1 MTDVLTTLLR
11 HVRIETTQFGRI
23 ELGAP
28 WGARIGPR
36 DTVDLHHVLDGVVWL
51 EHGGVQQRID
61 RGDLL
66 LLPHGTPHC
75 LRSAPGAAV
84 VAQSRIPTPALS
96 VRRRLGGPGAVTVVL
111 CASIALA
118 GAGRALLLRALPEVV
133 HLRADD
139 REAVPGLAR
148 LLDGIRDE
156 VRARRP
162 GAPLFAARFAELLLL
177 ACVRE
182 ALARREAGGDERIAR
197 ALQALYRSPARR
209 WTVAALARVAGMS
222 RSGFAAAFHTDLGE
236 APLQH
241 LRRWR
246 IELAKEAM
254 RARPTHALAEVAA
267 DIGYRSEA
275 AFNVAFR
282 REVGVSPGAWRSQQ
296 SRQRE

>member
-1 MTDVLTTLLR
+1 MTDILTTLLR

-28 WGARIGPR
+28 WGARIGAH
-36 DTVDLHHVLDGVVWL
+36 DGVDLHHVLAGALWL
-51 EHGGVQQRID
+51 EHDGVQRRID

-66 LLPHGTPHC
+66 LLPHGQPHC
-75 LRSAPGAAV
+75 LRSAPDAAV
-84 VAQSRIPTPALS
+84 VDAARVPSTGLA
-96 VRRRLGGPGAVTVVL
+96 VRRRLGGAGPVTVVL

-118 GAGRALLLRALPEVV
+118 GAGRSLLLRALPAVV
-133 HLRADD
+133 HLPAEG

-162 GAPLFAARFAELLLL
+162 GAPLFAARLAELLLL
-177 ACVRE
+177 ACVRA
-182 ALARREAGGDERIAR
+182 ALERRDEVQGDERIAR
-197 ALQALYRSPARR
+197 ALQALYRSPARP
-209 WTVAALARVAGMS
+209 WTVASLARVAGMS
-222 RSGFAAAFHTDLGE
+222 RSAFALAFRVAVGE
-236 APLQH
+236 APLHH

-254 RARPTHALAEVAA
+254 RARPTLALAEVAA
-267 DIGYRSEA
+267 EVGYHSEA

-282 REVGVSPGAWRSQQ
+282 REVGAPPGAWRSHP
-296 SRQRE
+296 ST